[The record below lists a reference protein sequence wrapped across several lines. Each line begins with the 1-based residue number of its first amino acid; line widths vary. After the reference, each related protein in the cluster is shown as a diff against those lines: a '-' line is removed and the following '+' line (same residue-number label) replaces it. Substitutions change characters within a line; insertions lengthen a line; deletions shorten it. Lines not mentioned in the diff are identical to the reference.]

1 MRLDSDKRPQ
11 SRSPQHSMSNG
22 SNGFSPTLS
31 KITNGHSAH
40 GNGQPNGSTSPRE
53 SNGLAV
59 TRNLP
64 KSWLDHDREEVTRIL
79 IQGLIDLGY
88 HSAAKMLSR
97 ESGFEL
103 EGPTVAAFRHA
114 VLSGDWAEAEAL
126 LFGPGSYDTGGGVG
140 IADGGSKSIDTA
152 LSEAWNY
159 HRGLTLS
166 EGANK
171 QRMLFC
177 LREQKYLEL
186 LEKREIGPALV
197 VLRQELTPLG
207 YDPVRIHALSRQVIG
222 PPAVS
227 ILTDCMPAT

>member
-1 MRLDSDKRPQ
+1 MRLDSDKRSQ

-31 KITNGHSAH
+31 KIANGHSAH
-40 GNGQPNGSTSPRE
+40 SNAQPNGSTSPRE
-53 SNGLAV
+53 SNGVAMA
-59 TRNLP
+59 RNLP
-64 KSWLDHDREEVTRIL
+64 KTWLDHDREEVTRIL
-79 IQGLIDLGY
+79 IQGLTDLGY
-88 HSAAKMLSR
+88 HNAAKMLSR

-126 LFGPGSYDTGGGVG
+126 LFGPGSYDAGGGVG
-140 IADGGSKSIDTA
+140 IADGGGKGMDIA
-152 LSEAWNY
+152 LTEAWSY

-197 VLRQELTPLG
+197 VLRQELTPLN
-207 YDPVRIHALSRQVIG
+207 YDPVRIHALSRQVMAPCRIK
-222 PPAVS
+222 S
-227 ILTDCMPAT
+227 Y